1 MQQTDGPQRQPSP
14 RQPISAKYMT
24 YVQASEAFGIS
35 RMTLYRLMVKG
46 VIACYKPGKKVLFS
60 IRDLE
65 CYFLS
70 TKIKPKKKRVQ
81 QRRRVKMR

>member
-1 MQQTDGPQRQPSP
+1 MEERSNCP
-14 RQPISAKYMT
+14 RIDRYMT

-35 RMTLYRLMVKG
+35 RMTLYRLAVKG
-46 VIACYKPGKKVLFS
+46 EIACYKPGKKVLFS